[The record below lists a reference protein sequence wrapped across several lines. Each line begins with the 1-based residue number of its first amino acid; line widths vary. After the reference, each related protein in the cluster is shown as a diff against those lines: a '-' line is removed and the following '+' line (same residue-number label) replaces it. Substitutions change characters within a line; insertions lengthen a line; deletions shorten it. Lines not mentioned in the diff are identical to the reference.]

1 MTDTND
7 TRARLEK
14 CFSAVFPELTGSEL
28 ARASTLTVGA
38 WDSLA
43 SVTLLTVIEEEFGI
57 QIDPEDL
64 EHLVSFPL
72 ILDYLQHDCQVS

>member
-1 MTDTND
+1 MND

-14 CFSAVFPELTGSEL
+14 CFAAVFPELTGPEV
-28 ARASTLTVGA
+28 ARASTLTVGG

-43 SVTLLTVIEEEFGI
+43 SVTLLTVLEEEFQV

-64 EHLVSFPL
+64 EHLVSFEL
-72 ILDYLQHDCQVS
+72 ILDYLQHDRQVS